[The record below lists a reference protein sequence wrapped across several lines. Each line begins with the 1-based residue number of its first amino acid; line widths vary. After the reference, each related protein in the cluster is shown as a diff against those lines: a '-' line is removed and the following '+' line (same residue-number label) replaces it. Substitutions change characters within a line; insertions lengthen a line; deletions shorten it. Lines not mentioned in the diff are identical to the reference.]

1 MSDSKFIPVRG
12 FQSFI
17 SLWYEACGQISHEY
31 NKTTLDND
39 IKLFCLLRKMIL
51 TSEKPVFVR
60 SYKLKDLNL
69 STNKPGTLFG
79 NTLPKRIK
87 NIFRTKRGLF
97 NFISN
102 RKKGWVENNV

>member
-1 MSDSKFIPVRG
+1 MSKSKLNEKRDKKKKEFREDMKKLD
-12 FQSFI
+12 FMN
-17 SLWYEACGQISHEY
+17 
-31 NKTTLDND
+31 NKIED
-39 IKLFCLLRKMIL
+39 
-51 TSEKPVFVR
+51 
-60 SYKLKDLNL
+60 Y
-69 STNKPGTLFG
+69 FG